1 MLWTWGLLRLRGAAA
16 SPLFPIVLRD
26 IWRRFQTAVGGGQ
39 TDPTKSSEPT
49 RPTERYPMP
58 SKKDLPYDVVEQ
70 MEHAEKH
77 KETEVL
83 QVSSKGKH
91 PSEVHYQE
99 ETKRNEI
106 KHGFLP
112 NVFKVMSHRPAE
124 FRALFAYYD
133 AIMNKES
140 ERLSKA
146 DKELIAVAT
155 SVANRCLY
163 CVTAHAAQH
172 RVFSKLPTLADQVIV
187 NWELAELSPRE
198 LAMLS
203 FALAVTRAENIT
215 DEHFKKLEAHGFDL
229 EDAWDI
235 AMVSAFFALAN
246 RMAHFTDLRPNKEF
260 YTMGRLP
267 REK

>member
-77 KETEVL
+77 
-83 QVSSKGKH
+83 
-91 PSEVHYQE
+91 
-99 ETKRNEI
+99 
-106 KHGFLP
+106 HGFLP

-246 RMAHFTDLRPNKEF
+246 RMAHFIPIFGQTKNSIPWAG
-260 YTMGRLP
+260 YP
-267 REK
+267 EKSKRQKNPKMTLQAIRCK